1 MNLVESYKIF
11 DQLEYPNDYTT
22 PAKEAEAIG
31 NTVLAISQLTIDFA
45 SVERIP
51 RYFHNRRE
59 NDAEHSFMLGL
70 ASIEIGK
77 QYYPGLDAGL
87 MVQFALVHDLV
98 ELETLDTP
106 TFQADENTLNAKHQ
120 AEQAALEKLSNTLPP
135 HIADMLIWY
144 EEQEQ
149 TEARL
154 VRHIDKLLPYA
165 VNTTGAGAAVMHED
179 YNTHTVDELMAANE
193 KLEERFHSMFPE
205 LHHASL
211 HNAHTVLA
219 NKFALEF
226 SEI

>member
-1 MNLVESYKIF
+1 MSLTQSYEIF
-11 DQLEYPNDYTT
+11 DQFEYINTNPEQ
-22 PAKEAEAIG
+22 EAQAIG

-70 ASIEIGK
+70 TSMEIGK

-87 MVQFALVHDLV
+87 MVQFSLVHDLV

-106 TFQADENTLNAKHQ
+106 TFQADEATLAAKHD
-120 AEQAALEKLSNTLPP
+120 AEQAALEKLSRTLPP

-165 VNTTGAGAAVMHED
+165 VNTTGAGVAVMNED
-179 YNTHTVDELMAANE
+179 YGVTSVPQMMAKNDI
-193 KLEERFHSMFPE
+193 LEARFNLMFPDRVHQI
-205 LHHASL
+205 LHGT
-211 HNAHTVLA
+211 HTVLA
-219 NKFALEF
+219 KRFALELGA
-226 SEI
+226 